1 MSDVV
6 ETLEPLQS
14 SGGGAKEVSSSIP
27 PLMGSGGPFALG
39 GFPDYRMH
47 HRFVGTVGAV
57 AGCRSPNPNC
67 SPGGPAACRT
77 PFNGPPSSMVVGAVS
92 SSGELKPA
100 GTTEYRMPF
109 DDHLAVLFA
118 DGNAENRRR
127 RKLAQPFQLCL
138 VCRCCVAA
146 ADPTSCA
153 NMPCCFGI
161 DCQLPNKP
169 FGVCVFVPKTCNCT
183 SCAV

>member
-1 MSDVV
+1 MDHLAIRHAGTRSLILVV
-6 ETLEPLQS
+6 WV
-14 SGGGAKEVSSSIP
+14 AII
-27 PLMGSGGPFALG
+27 
-39 GFPDYRMH
+39 FPADLH
-47 HRFVGTVGAV
+47 AV
-57 AGCRSPNPNC
+57 PDGQ
-67 SPGGPAACRT
+67 T
-77 PFNGPPSSMVVGAVS
+77 PINGPPSSMVVGAVITSS

-118 DGNAENRRR
+118 DGNAEKGRR

-138 VCRCCVAA
+138 ACRCCVAA

-169 FGVCVFVPKTCNCT
+169 FGVCAFVPKTCNCT

>member
-1 MSDVV
+1 MNHLALRHADTRSLILVV
-6 ETLEPLQS
+6 LIAIIIPADLHAVPAGQTPIN
-14 SGGGAKEVSSSIP
+14 AP
-27 PLMGSGGPFALG
+27 PL
-39 GFPDYRMH
+39 
-47 HRFVGTVGAV
+47 
-57 AGCRSPNPNC
+57 
-67 SPGGPAACRT
+67 
-77 PFNGPPSSMVVGAVS
+77 SMVVGAGITS
-92 SSGELKPA
+92 SSRGELKPA

-109 DDHLAVLFA
+109 DDHLAVVFA

-169 FGVCVFVPKTCNCT
+169 FGVCAFVPKICNCT